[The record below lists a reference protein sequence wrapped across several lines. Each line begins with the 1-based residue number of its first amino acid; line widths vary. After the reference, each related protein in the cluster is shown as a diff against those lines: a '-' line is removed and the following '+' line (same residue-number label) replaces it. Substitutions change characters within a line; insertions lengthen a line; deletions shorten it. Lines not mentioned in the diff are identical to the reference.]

1 VFDLVQKYKRVIQ
14 VFLGLIALTF
24 ATWGIESYT
33 RFRGSAD
40 AVASVNGLEIPRR
53 EFDEEL
59 RRQQEQ
65 LRQMF
70 GATFNAEAFDTP
82 EARKLLLDGL
92 VSQRLV
98 SSVALKSHLT
108 VSDEMLTEVISS
120 IPAFQEGGQ
129 FSKTAYTNVLRSQNP
144 PLSPAQYENRLR
156 HDLTVQQLTLAVG
169 GAAIPSRTVSER
181 LAAIE
186 AQKRE
191 VSEARIAAQTFLP
204 QVKIDDAK
212 LKEYYDANSAEFR
225 RPERV
230 RAEYVLLSADQLV
243 RNEQVSEDDLRAAYQ
258 QRLAQMTEA
267 EQRRASHILVKA
279 RDEADKLSLEL
290 KKNPNR
296 FAELAKKQSQDP
308 GSAEK
313 GGDLGWFGRGMMVK
327 PFEEAVFAMKQGETS
342 GPVQSEFGYHVIRV
356 TGLRAAKS
364 RPFEEAR
371 AEIEAD
377 LKKSRAGR
385 RFNEASDTFT
395 NMVYEQADS
404 LKPAA
409 ERFKLQ
415 VQTTGWI
422 VKSAAQELG
431 ALDNPKL
438 LAALF
443 SPEAIQGKKNTDAIE
458 VAPAT
463 LVAARVVEHQPAA
476 QRSFDEVKQDLAE
489 MLRRREAGT
498 LAQKDGMARLDQ
510 LRKGDAA
517 GLTWSAPRTVSRRDA
532 KGMAP
537 ELARQVVAADVSKL
551 PAYLGVPSSD
561 GGYVLLRISKV
572 TEADAS
578 EKAAADAGQRMATA
592 VGAAQ
597 YQAYVTSLRSRAD
610 IEVRSVSPD
619 KK

>member
-14 VFLGLIALTF
+14 VFLALIALTF

-70 GATFNAEAFDTP
+70 GASFNAEAFDTP

-98 SSVALKSHLT
+98 SSMALKSHLT
-108 VSDEMLTEVISS
+108 VSDDMLFEVIAS

-144 PLSPAQYENRLR
+144 PMSPAQYENRLR
-156 HDLTVQQLTLAVG
+156 HDLAVQQLTLAVA
-169 GAAIPSRTVSER
+169 GAAIPSRTVAER

-186 AQKRE
+186 SQKRE
-191 VSEARIAAQTFLP
+191 VSEARITAQQFLP

-212 LKEYYDANSAEFR
+212 LKEYYDANAAEFR

-230 RAEYVLLSADQLV
+230 RAEYVMLSAEQLV
-243 RNEQVSEDDLRAAYQ
+243 RNEQVSEADLKAAYQ
-258 QRLAQMTEA
+258 ERLAQLTEG
-267 EQRRASHILVKA
+267 EQRRASHILVKTK
-279 RDEADKLSLEL
+279 DEADQVSADL
-290 KKNPNR
+290 KKNPGR

-327 PFEEAVFAMKQGETS
+327 SFEDAAFAMKQGETS
-342 GPVQSEFGYHVIRV
+342 GSVQSEFGYHIIRV
-356 TGLRAAKS
+356 TGVRAPKARS
-364 RPFEEAR
+364 FEEAR

-385 RFNEASDTFT
+385 RFNEAADTFT

-404 LKPAA
+404 LKPVA
-409 ERFKLQ
+409 ERFKLP

-443 SPEAIQGKKNTDAIE
+443 SPEAIQNKRNTDAIE

-463 LVAARVVEHQPAA
+463 LVAARVVEHQPAT
-476 QRSFDEVKQDLAE
+476 QRSLDEVKPELSE
-489 MLRRREAGT
+489 MLRRREASS
-498 LAQKDGMARLDQ
+498 LAQKDGMGRLEQ
-510 LRKGDAA
+510 LRKGSAA
-517 GLTWSAPRTVSRRDA
+517 GLTWSAPRMLSRRDA
-532 KGMAP
+532 KGTP
-537 ELARQVVAADVSKL
+537 PDLVRQVFGADASKL
-551 PAYLGVPSSD
+551 PAYVGVPSSD
-561 GGYVLLRISKV
+561 GGYVLMRISKV
-572 TEADAS
+572 SEAEAS
-578 EKAAADAGQRMATA
+578 EKAPDMAQRIGATL
-592 VGAAQ
+592 GTSQ
-597 YQAYVTSLRSRAD
+597 YQAYVESLRSRAD
-610 IEVRSVSPD
+610 IEVKNVSPE